1 MCERT
6 SVGATSLCPAATS
19 IWPAAI
25 PSSDSQSMTNR
36 VNAADLLADDL
47 DEPAPIA
54 LVIELDE
61 DHPLVAPEA
70 A

>member
-1 MCERT
+1 
-6 SVGATSLCPAATS
+6 
-19 IWPAAI
+19 
-25 PSSDSQSMTNR
+25 MTNR